1 MEFNKDLNVAIINHR
16 LFLETLYGNTKEID
30 NLLQTFDIKTPFRM
44 DLEAEKVA
52 INLELGSTSK
62 KKKKRK
68 LSAEDEILQAEK
80 VFLQKK
86 LTEARQLVETH
97 FPGSP
102 SLTEIRENNRNTR
115 QQVKLLLESL
125 REREGRNI
133 PKSGRNGGEDSIEN
147 DGVLFPPR
155 SEYIKLVISELSTFC
170 KDLGQFDI
178 ILLDPPWEN
187 KHVKRHKYGADGY
200 DMLGNEDL
208 LNIPVGNFLRED
220 GIVLVWT
227 TNNRRHRDAVEEM
240 LRRWEVVKLTT
251 WFWVKLTTYGE
262 LVCDFS
268 HSKQPYEVCIVGQ
281 SRKSREKLDVGKKVV
296 IMSVPCAI
304 QSHKPPLD
312 HILEALTGKGWK
324 GMRKLEIFGRNLSPG
339 WVTVGNQPYF
349 LNLI

>member
-1 MEFNKDLNVAIINHR
+1 MEFNKDLNVAIINHK
-16 LFLETLYGNTKEID
+16 LFLQTLYGNTKEID

-44 DLEAEKVA
+44 DLEAEKLA
-52 INLELGSTSK
+52 ISLEMGITPK

-68 LSAEDEILQAEK
+68 LSVEDEIFQAEI

-86 LTEARQLVETH
+86 FTESRHLVEKH

-102 SLTEIRENNRNTR
+102 SITEVRENNRNTR

-125 REREGRNI
+125 REREERNI
-133 PKSGRNGGEDSIEN
+133 PDSGRHGGEECCEK
-147 DGVLFPPR
+147 DGVLFPPG
-155 SEYIKLVISELSTFC
+155 SEYIKLDISQLATFC
-170 KDLGQFDI
+170 EDLGQFDV
-178 ILLDPPWEN
+178 ILLDPPWQN

-200 DMLGNEDL
+200 CMLGNEDL
-208 LNIPVGNFLRED
+208 TNIPVGKFLRDD

-251 WFWVKLTTYGE
+251 WYWLKLTNYGE

-281 SRKSREKLDVGKKVV
+281 SRKRKEKLNVGEEAV
-296 IMSVPCAI
+296 IMSVPSAV
-304 QSHKPPLD
+304 QSHKPPLGE
-312 HILEALTGKGWK
+312 LLAALTGNIYQE
-324 GMRKLEIFGRNLSPG
+324 MRKLEIFGRNLSPG
-339 WVTVGNQPYF
+339 WLTLGNQPYF